1 MSKQRRRRYSES
13 ANQARANDAESRA
26 RAANDGSEPSSA
38 ASQTR
43 PLVTSTHGEPQPE
56 PAPAAAAPE
65 VAPQLTAAEPP
76 PAALRESGPQP
87 LTLEDIPLRPSSDG
101 MPAVTLHRKQCPSCR
116 ERYPADFRVCPRDAT
131 ELEAVTDAESDPL
144 LGAVLGDAYQVLRV
158 IGEGAMGR
166 VYEARHTRLF
176 SKRFAIKVLHG
187 DLTRQ
192 PEVVGRFLRE
202 AEATS
207 ALHHPNIVGVLDVN
221 RVPDGRPYI
230 VAELLEGDQLGDYLE
245 RHGKLPWREAIA
257 ICRPICRALMAAHDK
272 DIVHRDIKP
281 ENVFLVTE
289 AGERTTKVL
298 DFGIS
303 RVGDA
308 AASITKTGMVMGTP
322 SYMPPEQARGA
333 RVDHRADIYAVGAIL
348 YEAVTGKRPFDDN
361 DPIATLAAVLTQDP
375 PRPCSFDPSLPPA
388 LELVI
393 QKAMA
398 KEPAERYQSMREL
411 DQALAAFDVEP
422 PPPSAAEDAPERK
435 SLPQLGAGFWGGHGA
450 PERARANL
458 SALSVAAGVC
468 ALLCTIDVS
477 TSLVRL
483 SRGGAPLTA
492 AEIVLATLGSIGLLA
507 TPFLAWARHLLTR
520 VWPSTPRVLDV
531 EARTKRV
538 LGSSLVTYGAGSLL
552 VHVFAGAFR
561 TRSSGLLWAGWSV
574 LVFLATA
581 AVGGVVA
588 WSAFRSRK
596 ND

>member
-13 ANQARANDAESRA
+13 ANRA
-26 RAANDGSEPSSA
+26 RGNDVVSSTHAVNDGSEPSSA

-43 PLVTSTHGEPQPE
+43 PSLTSAPGVEAAQP
-56 PAPAAAAPE
+56 AS
-65 VAPQLTAAEPP
+65 QLTAA
-76 PAALRESGPQP
+76 ATGPQP
-87 LTLEDIPLRPSSDG
+87 LALEDIPLRPSSDG
-101 MPAVTLHRKQCPSCR
+101 MPAVTLHRKQCPTCR

-131 ELEAVTDAESDPL
+131 ELEEASDAESDPL

-176 SKRFAIKVLHG
+176 SKHFAIKVLHG

-245 RHGKLPWREAIA
+245 RHGKLAWRDAIA

-281 ENVFLVTE
+281 ENVFLVGE
-289 AGERTTKVL
+289 ASEPAARTVKVL

-398 KEPAERYQSMREL
+398 KEPSERYQSMGEL
-411 DQALAAFDVEP
+411 ERALAAFDAEAP
-422 PPPSAAEDAPERK
+422 QPSAADDGA
-435 SLPQLGAGFWGGHGA
+435 LPQVGVQTAQLGFWGSHGA
-450 PERARANL
+450 PEQARANL
-458 SALSVAAGVC
+458 SALSIAAAVC
-468 ALLCTIDVS
+468 ALLGTIDVS
-477 TSLVRL
+477 TSLVRW

-492 AEIVLATLGSIGLLA
+492 AEIVLATLGSVGLLA
-507 TPFLAWARHLLTR
+507 TPCLAWARYLRTR

-538 LGSSLVTYGAGSLL
+538 LAASLVTYGAGSLL
-552 VHVFAGAFR
+552 VHVLAGAFR
-561 TRSSGLLWAGWSV
+561 SSASGLAWAGWSV
-574 LVFLATA
+574 LVFLAAAAIGGTA
-581 AVGGVVA
+581 A

-596 ND
+596 SE